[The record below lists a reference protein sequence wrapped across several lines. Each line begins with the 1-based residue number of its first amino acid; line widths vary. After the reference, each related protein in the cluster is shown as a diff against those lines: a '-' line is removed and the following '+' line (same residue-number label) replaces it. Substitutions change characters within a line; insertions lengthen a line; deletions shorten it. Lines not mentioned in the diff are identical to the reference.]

1 MAKLFA
7 QPAPRKVSATIVGTL
22 SEDLKLAP
30 KGDVTSK
37 GLTINLLVT
46 ESYGGDETA
55 PKVGDTISVLLRG
68 DALTSEIQSAI
79 KKMESDTVDA
89 PLLKGAPILLESVVK
104 TGDTYASSWAIG
116 AAANRKIVPNVMAGG
131 TVVKFDNPVKGP
143 NEPPVLTLREWDNK
157 ERKYMLTDATGARQ
171 EVVLSADE
179 HRARLMTVLQTAGKG
194 VLRGTKDKY
203 PISAHVTGF
212 DVERAVVC
220 PIKISADVNEI
231 PTADIEA
238 AVAQAAKDGAAGVC
252 FRTFL
257 IGADG
262 KPDFSKAP
270 DTQTQYFGYGEAD
283 KQNANLMP
291 MYDPK
296 QNPNLGVLLEMVGST
311 VGVEVIPVVNYFYS
325 HTVSDSS
332 YDSPV
337 KKMAEKL
344 TRTPSSSQI
353 ALASMG
359 FYRNTVIIRNNDAE
373 NGPTSLYRSVITDH
387 PARPPVSRS
396 AHLVTPGFDGSAYAA
411 HEKSQEQPKAEQSAG
426 APAAA
431 SAPAAAEPSAE
442 KKTDA
447 AESSVAPDMGEDA
460 GLDPNMFAA

>member
-1 MAKLFA
+1 MSKLFA
-7 QPAPRKVSATIVGTL
+7 QPAGRKISATIVGTL
-22 SEDLKLAP
+22 AEDLKLAP

-37 GLTINLLVT
+37 GLVIKLVVS
-46 ESYGGDETA
+46 ESYGGDATA

-104 TGDTYASSWAIG
+104 TGDNDYASSWAVG
-116 AAANRKIVPNVMAGG
+116 AAANRKIVPNIMAGG

-143 NEPPVLTLREWDNK
+143 NEPPVLTLREWENK
-157 ERKYMLTDATGARQ
+157 ERKYTIADATGARQ
-171 EVVLSADE
+171 EVVISAEE

-194 VLRGTKDKY
+194 VLRGTQDKY

-212 DVERAVVC
+212 DVDNAKVC
-220 PIKISADVNEI
+220 PIKIAADVNDI
-231 PTADIEA
+231 PTDGIEA
-238 AVAQAAKDGAAGVC
+238 AVAQALKDGAAGVC

-270 DTQTQYFGYGEAD
+270 DTQNQYFRTYGEAD
-283 KQNANLMP
+283 KQNVNLMP

-311 VGVEVIPVVNYFYS
+311 VGVEVIPIVNYFYS

-344 TRTPSSSQI
+344 TKTPSPNQI
-353 ALASMG
+353 SLASLG
-359 FYRNTVIIRNNDAE
+359 FYRNAVVIRNNDPE
-373 NGPTSLYRSVITDH
+373 NGPTSLYRSVITDD

-396 AHLVTPGFDGSAYAA
+396 AHLVTPGFDGGAYAA
-411 HEKSQEQPKAEQSAG
+411 HEKAQEQPKAEQG

-431 SAPAAAEPSAE
+431 AEAADE
-442 KKTDA
+442 KKTEV
-447 AESSVAPDMGEDA
+447 AESSVAPDMGAGADA
-460 GLDPNMFAA
+460 ESGLDANMFAA